1 MSGKINYELV
11 LRVWLGEVF
20 HTRTKEI
27 LDLLIKSV

>member
-11 LRVWLGEVF
+11 LRVWLGEVS
-20 HTRTKEI
+20 TKEI